1 MPVPPEIPMPEPELK
16 FADLADDP
24 PFQMAEMPLELP
36 MTEAE
41 KLRRRQI
48 LVKIKRYK
56 TTFPEITADVD
67 TAEIRDLPL
76 HDLEILVEDVEFLVS
91 VRQSNGASRQLF
103 LSGCTVAET
112 VGKPFGIQLKGLTNV
127 CAANDNLLQTVDECA
142 IKYGD
147 SYAVGPEVRL
157 GLILT
162 QLVVAVHQH
171 NKAQDNS
178 DTPPPQ
184 IDHEAREKTMEGL

>member
-24 PFQMAEMPLELP
+24 PPQMAEMQLELP

-56 TTFPEITADVD
+56 TTFPDITADVD
-67 TAEIRDLPL
+67 TSEVRDLPL
-76 HDLEILVEDVEFLVS
+76 HELELLVEDVEFLVS

-103 LSGCTVAET
+103 LSGCTVCET
-112 VGKPFGIQLKGLTNV
+112 IGKPVGLQLKGLTNV
-127 CAANDNLLQTVDECA
+127 CASNENLLQTVDECA

-147 SYAVGPEVRL
+147 QYAVGPEVRL
-157 GLILT
+157 GLILS
-162 QLVVAVHQH
+162 QLVIAVHQH
-171 NKAQDNS
+171 NKTS
-178 DTPPPQ
+178 DEPNQQ